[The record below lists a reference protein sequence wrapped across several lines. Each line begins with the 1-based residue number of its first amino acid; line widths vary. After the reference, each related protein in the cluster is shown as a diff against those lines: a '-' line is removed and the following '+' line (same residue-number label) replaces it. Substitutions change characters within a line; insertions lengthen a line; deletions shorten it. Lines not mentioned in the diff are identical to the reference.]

1 MPVAGSGF
9 PEVDPFDPRRRF
21 MVAVDF
27 VQRDGTVMPAINAKM
42 LGQAATDGTQIRD
55 AMQASGLYLLG

>member
-1 MPVAGSGF
+1 MPVAGSGS

-42 LGQAATDGTQIRD
+42 LGQVATGSAQTRD
-55 AMQASGLYLLG
+55 AIQAGGLYLLG